1 MANLSRKQKV
11 KMRRD
16 ASREQAKATLN
27 AIVSGTVDPY
37 DGYRRLFGI
46 YCSNSAALEEIKPM
60 FRIPDI
66 DPDGVFSVTPE
77 FRDQVRALAEELLPL
92 LSN

>member
-1 MANLSRKQKV
+1 MPNLSRKEKI
-11 KMRRD
+11 KARRD
-16 ASREQAKATLN
+16 ASREQAKVTLT
-27 AIVSGTVDPY
+27 AILSGSVDAY
-37 DGYRRLFGI
+37 EGYRKLFVI

-66 DPDGVFSVTPE
+66 DPAGVFSVTPE
-77 FRDQVRALAEELLPL
+77 FREQVRLLAEKLLPL